1 MINTRYTKY
10 NSFEKYREL
19 ILFYHQ
25 FLFKEIRKK
34 GYLKKSC
41 VDNNGEKCLGCLGPD
56 GICFFDQKSYEEC
69 EEGFISG
76 YK

>member
-1 MINTRYTKY
+1 M
-10 NSFEKYREL
+10 E
-19 ILFYHQ
+19 
-25 FLFKEIRKK
+25 

-69 EEGFISG
+69 EEDFISG
-76 YK
+76 YKWCEGKNMITINVLSGSLLNPDCPYKTRF